1 MRIISFT
8 ESQQI
13 KSRYRGECYVSELSH
28 AGHQLVPVTSLLE
41 CERIHFEAQS
51 DLLLLNLKKITESH
65 LAFIARLMEF
75 SPVSLI
81 VCSEKISENQ
91 LTCLLE
97 CGRITYTPQ
106 TLCVSR
112 INAVIDLALLR
123 FKAANHTLS
132 KIEHLEQ
139 KLATEQIIYQ
149 AKSKLQSVGL
159 NEQQAHQQLQ
169 QYAMQQG
176 TSLIAVA
183 KALCK

>member
-8 ESQQI
+8 ESSDQ
-13 KSRYRGECYVSELSH
+13 CYVSQLNH
-28 AGHQLVPVTSLLE
+28 AGHQLLPISNLLE

-65 LAFIARLMEF
+65 LAFIARLMDF

-81 VCSEKISENQ
+81 VCSEQISENQ
-91 LTCLLE
+91 LTRLLQ

-106 TLCVSR
+106 TLSASR
-112 INAVIDLALLR
+112 INAVIELALLR
-123 FKAANHTLS
+123 FKVANNTLS

-139 KLATEQIIYQ
+139 KLVTEQIIYQ

-169 QYAMQQG
+169 QYAMQHG
-176 TSLIAVA
+176 TSLVAVA
-183 KALCK
+183 KELCK